1 MNEILCKFF
10 SFAKYILLIIA
21 FGLVFYGVMVTHSRL
36 GKPLSDSMD
45 IFFPFLFVFVIF
57 LANLFIRNK
66 SISENLFFNFV
77 SVLVFSLIILIC
89 YRSMFDTNMLLYHKY
104 DIKYN
109 PSFFSDNLS
118 AIKVMLYML
127 GASDI
132 ILLGCDFIGRKRS
145 F

>member
-1 MNEILCKFF
+1 
-10 SFAKYILLIIA
+10 
-21 FGLVFYGVMVTHSRL
+21 MVTHSRL